1 MFVEL
6 IYTLNTLLASLPL
19 LQMIVPILADVFVFV
34 YPVYLLWL
42 YFVSSSIQHKIAAA
56 SIVTSAILGVAV
68 NYTLKF
74 WLPSPRPF
82 TVLDLEV
89 NPHDALVLR
98 DLPEMTFPSDHAMM
112 GAVIATSILIR
123 AYRTQD
129 TKSIYI

>member
-1 MFVEL
+1 M
-6 IYTLNTLLASLPL
+6 
-19 LQMIVPILADVFVFV
+19 LQTIVPILADIFVFV

-42 YFVSSSIQHKIAAA
+42 YFISSSIQHKIAAS
-56 SIVTSAILGVAV
+56 SIITSAIVGVAV

-74 WLPSPRPF
+74 WFPSPRPF
-82 TVLDLEV
+82 TVLDLAV

-98 DLPEMTFPSDHAMM
+98 DLPAMTFPSDHAMM

-123 AYRTQD
+123 AYRSRN